1 MSERLR
7 ILVVDDEP
15 DIPMILRSLLEPE
28 YEVAIATNGLDALL
42 KLPRYEPDLM
52 VVDLMMPLMDGW
64 ELAEQVRR
72 HSRFST
78 MPMIFLTALDS
89 KEDIRRGYE
98 KGASVYLTKPFDPER
113 VLRNIQAIVKTDGI
127 TPGAKQKSMREI
139 RLEEQQNKGPQG
151 TSAVAASEDKLV
163 RKFGAGQKPRGRE
176 TPDEGMDWTSPLP
189 RPAPDSPLAQLP
201 APPRVMLV
209 DDDPEIIEIMRVALE
224 RGFEVVTADN
234 GLDAL
239 RRIPDYEPDLFVL
252 DGMMP
257 KMSGFQLLQMLRQT
271 NDTRRIPVVFISA
284 KVNARDREYARSL
297 GADVFLAKP
306 FKLDELVRTLE
317 QLTQAPTFQLRHPKK
332 KSLEEILAQEGK
344 LRVEEEERQ
353 KQKSYWKRYEAL
365 EEFLRRHGNKDPFSG
380 EPELDS
386 EGDAFSPKQ

>member
-1 MSERLR
+1 VSERLR

-28 YEVAIATNGLDALL
+28 YEVTTATNGLDALL
-42 KLPRYEPDLM
+42 KLPRHEPDLM

-72 HSRFST
+72 HPRFAT
-78 MPMIFLTALDS
+78 IPMIFLTALDS

-98 KGASVYLTKPFDPER
+98 KGASVYLTKPFEPDR

-127 TPGAKQKSMREI
+127 APGIKQKSLQQI
-139 RLEEQQNKGPQG
+139 RMEEQQGGEGKKGATGVEPALEEKLLRKIGTAKKTGQPKTSDATPQW
-151 TSAVAASEDKLV
+151 A
-163 RKFGAGQKPRGRE
+163 
-176 TPDEGMDWTSPLP
+176 SPLP
-189 RPAPDSPLAQLP
+189 KPAPESPLAKLP
-201 APPRVMLV
+201 CPPRVMLV
-209 DDDPEIIEIMRVALE
+209 DDDPEIIEIMRIALE

-239 RRIPDYEPDLFVL
+239 RRIPEYEPDLYVL

-271 NDTRRIPVVFISA
+271 RDTRHCPVVFISA
-284 KVNARDREYARSL
+284 KVNAKDREYARSL
-297 GADVFLAKP
+297 GANTFLAKP
-306 FKLDELVRTLE
+306 FKLEELVQTLE
-317 QLTQAPTFQLRHPKK
+317 QLTLEPTFELHYPKK
-332 KSLEEILAQEGK
+332 KSLEEILAEEGI

-365 EEFLRRHGNKDPFSG
+365 EEFLRRHADKDPFTG
-380 EPELDS
+380 KPEPDS
-386 EGDAFSPKQ
+386 ES